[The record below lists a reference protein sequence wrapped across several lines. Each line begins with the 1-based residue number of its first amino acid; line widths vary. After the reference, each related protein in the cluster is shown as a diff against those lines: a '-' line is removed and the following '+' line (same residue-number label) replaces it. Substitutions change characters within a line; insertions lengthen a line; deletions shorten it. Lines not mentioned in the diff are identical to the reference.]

1 MTTTSL
7 PIRRPFNTLIPVLAS
22 VLVLVIA
29 SAVSAQTRTP
39 VLVSDSGSTRAIA
52 LESPTKTS
60 EPFHLTS
67 PLAWGADRRTRVM
80 LFAMNLDPAAN
91 ESAVIAEAEDA
102 AHARHALIVEYVGQM
117 AEVDGLSRI
126 IVVLD
131 DSLPADAGDVL
142 VGITVYGA
150 KSNRVR
156 IGIGHIGGG
165 LADDAGASPT
175 PLPPYTISGRVT
187 SEGVAFGGVLIKLG
201 GNEQRTVTTDANGLY
216 AFTLNSVGDYTITP
230 SKNFYTFSPAGKTF
244 SPLSGN
250 RTVNFEA
257 TQMRFA
263 IRGKIKD
270 DTGQFLS
277 GVPVTLNS
285 ATTVVTDS
293 AGGYSFTGLPN
304 GNYTI
309 TVSKPNYS
317 FTPPSQTFNNLS
329 SDQVADFNARSLIT
343 TISGTITVGDTAL
356 GNVQVLLTGSQTAT
370 ATTSESGKYSFA
382 NLPRNGHYT
391 ITPSKPGYTFNPL
404 ARSFILALPTETANF
419 VATLDTYSIS
429 GSMTEGTTGIA
440 DVTVNLGGSANLT
453 TRTDANGDFT
463 FTKLPAG
470 GNYII
475 TPGSGVFNFTPQT
488 ISTLISNQQL
498 SFKGTRKSY
507 DITGRVSDGTAGVG
521 NVTVNL
527 TGSASL
533 TMRTD
538 ANGDFSFTKL
548 LAGGNY
554 IIAPSS
560 TDTLNFAPQMVSTL
574 GSSQQLTFQGTRKNN
589 AATGYVLIKGQVFD
603 EAHNPLAGV
612 TVSIDTGSQ
621 VTDAQGRYSFPN
633 LAADKTYTV
642 SATGTNVYDFVP
654 QKPVVLDTALQLD
667 FQGARKTYI
676 VSGQVMGDGQ
686 GVPGATVSLTGGR
699 TQLTDAVG
707 NFSIAVPAGFDYVV
721 QVTSPLFA
729 FSPVTLNSVASNQ
742 TINLTGT
749 LRSYTIRGHVTEGST
764 PMAHIVLLVSS
775 TDGQV
780 SGVAETDGNG
790 LYSFPNLPA
799 GLSYVITAAYNPLYT
814 FTGATTQQRIGSDR
828 TVDLTGTR
836 RIYSISGKIV
846 DQLSAPLDAA
856 TVTLYSAASNSS
868 VTTLTDAAGTY
879 SFPDLRSGIYY
890 QVSAAKVK
898 YLFTSGSK
906 QFDYLSA
913 DGRADFAADLTYD
926 ITGRVTDTSGQPLLG
941 VTLSLAGPQ
950 TRQTLTNANGAYVFT
965 VSVPGNYLLT
975 PSKEQNLY
983 NFSPSS
989 QSLNVT
995 SDLTSNFTV
1004 AYAAPSHFTHVL
1016 EFDGAPFTVSYGPFW
1031 PEWVNLGHFFWEFWA
1046 MPGANAYTRYLLS
1059 DGYGGAHAL
1068 LFGFSTGDDASRYSL
1083 NGNIFTGT
1091 DVVYFQSSEGP
1102 APGEWGHFAVGW
1114 DGHNIITY
1122 YDGVPVGK
1130 DAFAGPRISP
1140 GQAWG
1145 AGNLYI
1151 GGSDHN
1157 NLIGRI
1163 AQVRGFEE
1171 SNPREGAPEASFA
1184 PQSLFSTDGN
1194 LLSYFSPPAARVA
1207 DLSSGYNGTARS
1219 GQLLGGGSSRFVV
1232 DPTAPNF
1239 TDANNPG
1246 QVSAPVDAPPSPP
1259 AGSLVYDSFSRKNST
1274 YILGGIG
1281 GLGATEGGSRGSL
1294 TWKTNEADVT
1304 KRQPFGILNGHGVLL
1319 ADATS
1324 IAWVNA
1330 GASDVSVQS
1339 SRTRGTGGAGHNT
1352 GLAFRVADARN
1363 YFFAYTGGDD
1373 GNTLNV
1379 GYYIAGSRVKLA
1391 TDLAMTEGWYNLEVV
1406 TSAKGVVQVYAD
1418 GALIYSTT
1426 NTVMSQNTG
1435 AGIYSDGTGMAL
1447 TNRWDNFTVLT
1458 AP

>member
-39 VLVSDSGSTRAIA
+39 VLISDPGSTRAIA

-102 AHARHALIVEYVGQM
+102 AHARHALTVEYVGQM

-126 IVVLD
+126 VVVLD

-187 SEGVAFGGVLIKLG
+187 SEGATLGGVLIKLG

-230 SKNFYTFSPAGKTF
+230 SKSFYTFSPAGKTF

-257 TQMRFA
+257 TQMRFT

-285 ATTVVTDS
+285 TTTVVTDS
-293 AGGYSFTGLPN
+293 AGSYSFTGLLN

-309 TVSKPNYS
+309 TVAKPNYS

-329 SDQVADFNARSLIT
+329 SDQVADFNARFLLT

-356 GNVQVLLTGSQTAT
+356 SNVQVLLTGSQTAT
-370 ATTSESGKYSFA
+370 TTTNASGKYSFA
-382 NLPRNGHYT
+382 DLPRNGHYT
-391 ITPSKPGYTFNPL
+391 VTPSKPGYTFNPL
-404 ARSFILALPTETANF
+404 AMSFILAQPTEAANF

-470 GNYII
+470 GNYTI
-475 TPGSGVFNFTPQT
+475 TPLPGVFSFTSQT
-488 ISTLISNQQL
+488 ISTLTSNQQL

-507 DITGRVSDGTAGVG
+507 DIAGRVSDGTTGIG

-527 TGSASL
+527 TGSANL
-533 TMRTD
+533 TTRTD
-538 ANGDFSFTKL
+538 ANGDFSFTRL

-554 IIAPSS
+554 IITPSS
-560 TDTLNFAPQMVSTL
+560 TDTLNFASQMVSTL

-603 EAHNPLAGV
+603 DARNPLAGV
-612 TVSIDTGSQ
+612 TVSFDGGSQ

-654 QKPVVLDTALQLD
+654 QKPVVLDTTLQLD

-676 VSGQVMGDGQ
+676 ISGQAMGDGQ
-686 GVPGATVSLTGGR
+686 GVPGATVALTGGR
-699 TQLTDAVG
+699 TQLTDAEG

-721 QVTSPLFA
+721 QATSPLFA

-742 TINLTGT
+742 TMNLTGT
-749 LRSYTIRGHVTEGST
+749 LRSYTIRGHVNEGST
-764 PMAHIVLLVSS
+764 PMAHIVLVVSS
-775 TDGQV
+775 TDAQV
-780 SGVAETDGNG
+780 NGISETDDNG
-790 LYSFPNLPA
+790 LYSFPNLTA
-799 GLSYVITAAYNPLYT
+799 GLSYVITPVFNALYS
-814 FTGATTQQRIGSDR
+814 FTGATTQQRLGSDR

-836 RIYSISGKIV
+836 RTYAINGTIV
-846 DQLSAPLDAA
+846 DQSSAPVSNA
-856 TVTLYSAASNSS
+856 TVTLYGAANNSA
-868 VTTLTDAAGTY
+868 TTLTDAAGTY
-879 SFPDLRSGIYY
+879 SFPNLRSGIDY
-890 QVSAAKVK
+890 QVSAAKAK
-898 YLFTSGSK
+898 YLLTPANK
-906 QFDYLSA
+906 LFDYLSA
-913 DGRADFAADLTYD
+913 DGRADFAANLTYD
-926 ITGRVTDTSGQPLLG
+926 ITGKVTDNSGLPLIG
-941 VTLSLAGPQ
+941 ITMTLTGPQ
-950 TRQTLTNANGAYVFT
+950 GRNTSTDANGAYSFN
-965 VSVPGNYLLT
+965 VSQPGNYLLT
-975 PSKEQNLY
+975 PSKEQNFY
-983 NFSPSS
+983 SFTPASRSF
-989 QSLNVT
+989 NVT
-995 SDLTSNFTV
+995 GDMAMDFAASALNLTG
-1004 AYAAPSHFTHVL
+1004 FTHVL
-1016 EFDGAPFTVSYGPFW
+1016 EFDGTSASSVDYGQFW
-1031 PEWVNLGHFFWEFWA
+1031 PNDVDLGHFFWEFWA
-1046 MPGANAYTRYLLS
+1046 MPGEKTYSKYLLS

-1068 LFGFSTGDDASRYSL
+1068 LFGFSTGDDAKRYSL
-1083 NGNIFTGT
+1083 AGNSFTGT
-1091 DVVYFQSSEGP
+1091 DFINFQSSEGP
-1102 APGEWGHFAVGW
+1102 APGEWGHLAVGW

-1130 DAFAGPRISP
+1130 TAFTGPRRSSP
-1140 GQAWG
+1140 PEWG
-1145 AGNLYI
+1145 GGHLYI
-1151 GGSDHN
+1151 GGSNHSN
-1157 NLIGRI
+1157 FIGRI
-1163 AQVRGFEE
+1163 AQVRGFEG
-1171 SNPREGAPEASFA
+1171 SNPREGSAEASFA
-1184 PQSLFSTDGN
+1184 PQSIFSRDGN
-1194 LLSYFSPPAARVA
+1194 LLTYFSPPAPRVA
-1207 DLSSGYNGTARS
+1207 DLSFGYNGVSHA
-1219 GQLLGGGSSRFVV
+1219 GQLVGLPNFVT

-1239 TDANNPG
+1239 TDANNSG

-1294 TWKTNEADVT
+1294 TWRTNEADAT

-1391 TDLAMTEGWYNLEVV
+1391 TDLAMPEGWYNLEVV

-1435 AGIYSDGTGMAL
+1435 AGIYSDGPGMAL